1 MGLIGTLRAEP
12 LSGLSGVKQTDYGQS
27 KPFTTDY
34 YSVKP
39 ISKPRTSPYSVFT
52 NNNNRFTSL
61 PAKEGSYTLGQK
73 GLNQFASV
81 MKPNAPGG
89 NQSYAKPAF
98 KTSQNKPNVPPNQ
111 LGQNLLNYA
120 SSPQGR
126 GMARGLLEASGYSTT
141 PVSFGQGI
149 AQGLKYSD
157 EAKDRELDDE
167 IKKLQLEQLK
177 KDLKNPK
184 RDIVELGDGFKYF
197 INPDGTTERVDP
209 SIVNTVDESKA
220 DIESR
225 KEDFK
230 NANDLRD
237 EHTKN
242 SGEYIKVRDAY
253 GRVLSSGV
261 NPSAAGDLALIFNYM
276 KMLDP
281 GSTVREGEFANAQN
295 SGSLSDIIVAQYN
308 SVKAGT
314 RLSQV
319 QRIDFLDRSKSLYEN
334 AKTSQKYLDE
344 SYKDLSDTFGVD
356 SKKVVIDFS
365 KPLVNKIFEY
375 DINLLSSE
383 ELSQLPID
391 NYSEKQ
397 KQIIEKVLK
406 SKINDWY
413 WWKNKRTTK

>member
-1 MGLIGTLRAEP
+1 
-12 LSGLSGVKQTDYGQS
+12 
-27 KPFTTDY
+27 
-34 YSVKP
+34 
-39 ISKPRTSPYSVFT
+39 
-52 NNNNRFTSL
+52 
-61 PAKEGSYTLGQK
+61 
-73 GLNQFASV
+73 
-81 MKPNAPGG
+81 
-89 NQSYAKPAF
+89 
-98 KTSQNKPNVPPNQ
+98 
-111 LGQNLLNYA
+111 
-120 SSPQGR
+120 
-126 GMARGLLEASGYSTT
+126 MARGLLEASGYSTT

-184 RDIVELGDGFKYF
+184 RDIVELSDGFKYF

-209 SIVNTVDESKA
+209 SIVNSVDNSKEL
-220 DIESR
+220 IEAR

-242 SGEYIKVRDAY
+242 SGEFIKVRDAY

-295 SGSLSDIIVAQYN
+295 SGSIPDRFVAQYN
-308 SVKAGT
+308 SVLAGT
-314 RLSQV
+314 RLAPE

-334 AKTSQKYLDE
+334 AKTSQEYLDE
-344 SYKDLSDTFGVD
+344 SYRELSDSFDVD
-356 SKKVVIDFS
+356 PNKVIIDYA
-365 KPLVNKIFEY
+365 KPLENKIFEY
-375 DINLLSSE
+375 ELNLLSIE

-391 NYSEKQ
+391 NYSVKQ

-406 SKINDWY
+406 GKIDD
-413 WWKNKRTTK
+413 